1 MNSTRRQRVIVHT
14 DPQLVGAA
22 VGAWLATR
30 PDLDVVIDPAGT
42 ALATAG
48 AGDVVI
54 VSTPIESRATVL
66 VIAHD
71 RLSVFDGGTVV
82 ADAYRN
88 LDQLYSVITERRGSP
103 LRASTPVASAEGG
116 GSP

>member
-82 ADAYRN
+82 ADGYRN